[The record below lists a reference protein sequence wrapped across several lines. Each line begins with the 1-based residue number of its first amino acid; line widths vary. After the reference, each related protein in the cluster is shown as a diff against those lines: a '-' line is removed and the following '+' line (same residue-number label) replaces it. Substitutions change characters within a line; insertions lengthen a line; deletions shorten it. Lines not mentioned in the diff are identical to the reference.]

1 MDKLGGMNRKAREI
15 FSYRKLGRLLPEE
28 ATQSKF
34 AFWGHVIMMASTWRL
49 V

>member
-1 MDKLGGMNRKAREI
+1 MNRKAREL
-15 FSYRKLGRLLPEE
+15 FSYRKLDRLLPEE